1 MAKLSLRGV
10 HKFYGKV
17 HAVRGVDLD
26 IPDKELTVLVGPS
39 GCGKST
45 LLRMIAGLEEIN
57 EGSIAIDDAVVNDVR
72 PKDRDV
78 AMVFQN
84 YALYPHMSVFE
95 NIAFGLRMRKTP
107 NAEVRERV
115 SRAAEMLGIPELMER
130 LPRQLS
136 GGQRQRVAMGR
147 ALVRDAKL
155 YLFDEPL
162 SNLDAQLRDE
172 MRTEIKR
179 LHQDLQSTM
188 VYVTHDQVEAMTLA
202 DRIVLLRDGI
212 IEQQGSPLELYEK
225 PANKFVAG
233 FLGSPAMNFIPASVE
248 ANGDAPCFRLAGDVR
263 LALPPARAGD
273 LAASAARDVLLGI
286 RPEHMHREREG
297 AAQVGFEPLP
307 VRIEIVEPM
316 GANTLINFHIGETSV
331 LARLDAYANEQPGT
345 ELTLL
350 VDMNRAVVVDPEDE
364 RVI

>member
-1 MAKLSLRGV
+1 MAELSLRGV

-17 HAVRGVDLD
+17 HAVCGIDLE

-57 EGSIAIDDAVVNDVR
+57 DGSIAIDGNVVNDVR

-107 NAEVRERV
+107 NAEVGERV
-115 SRAAEMLGIPELMER
+115 KRAAEMLGIQDLLER
-130 LPRQLS
+130 MPRQLS

-147 ALVRDAKL
+147 AMVRDAKL

-188 VYVTHDQVEAMTLA
+188 IYVTHDQVEAMTLA

-212 IEQQGSPLELYEK
+212 IEQQGAPLELYER
-225 PANKFVAG
+225 PVNKFVAG
-233 FLGSPAMNFIPASVE
+233 FIGSPAMNFIPATIE
-248 ANGDAPCFRLAGDVR
+248 TDGGAPAVR
-263 LALPPARAGD
+263 LADGVCLHLPTARADEFSGD
-273 LAASAARDVLLGI
+273 VGRNVLLGI
-286 RPEHMHREREG
+286 RPEHIHRQREG
-297 AAQVGFEPLP
+297 GGQPGFEALP
-307 VRIEIVEPM
+307 IRVEIVEPM
-316 GANTLINFHIGETSV
+316 GANTLINFHIGGTSI
-331 LARLDAYANEQPGT
+331 LARLDAYANEQPGA

-350 VDMNRAVVVDPEDE
+350 VDMNRAVVIDPESE
-364 RVI
+364 KII